1 VETVGVLFATA
12 LPAFDPPPGGTA
24 RVCAAKDGII
34 KKAARMIQVTKATK
48 VSLLILPL
56 SLLPV
61 LELYHIRRTPVA
73 YVSNS
78 SNVTNRNREAE
89 KLSIKQIH

>member
-1 VETVGVLFATA
+1 MFATA
-12 LPAFDPPPGGTA
+12 LPVSDPPPEGTA
-24 RVCAAKDGII
+24 RVCAAKGGII
-34 KKAARMIQVTKATK
+34 NKAAIMIQVTKATK
-48 VSLLILPL
+48 VSLLMFPL

-61 LELYHIRRTPVA
+61 LEFYHIRRTPVA